1 MYHLFAQAI
10 AFLDAGD
17 MVAAC
22 DAVKSANEILKPALK
37 FFFSTMV
44 DTNLSQK
51 VWMAYVQ
58 GYQGWT
64 LGGIDGISG
73 GQSLV
78 FRSLDSFLGIRP
90 FPAPEKEALHLP
102 VAQRD
107 WLNFLRD
114 YDIRAVAKAH
124 GEQGAAITAELEA
137 LVKQL
142 RVSTLFDLLSHEMAL
157 MVFSAMADGPH
168 ASHAAVRV
176 RASSGA
182 QDDDSR
188 YICRGGRQ

>member
-51 VWMAYVQ
+51 FWMAYVQ

-73 GQSLV
+73 GQSLL
-78 FRSLDSFLGIRP
+78 FRTLDSFLGIRP
-90 FPAPEKEALHLP
+90 FPVPEKESLHLP
-102 VAQRD
+102 VVQRN
-107 WLNFLRD
+107 WLNFLRE
-114 YDIRAVAKAH
+114 YDIRAVVKAR
-124 GEQGAAITAELEA
+124 GGDSAGITDELEA
-137 LVKQL
+137 TVKQL
-142 RVSTLFDLLSHEMAL
+142 RVSALFPYADLL
-157 MVFSAMADGPH
+157 
-168 ASHAAVRV
+168 
-176 RASSGA
+176 
-182 QDDDSR
+182 
-188 YICRGGRQ
+188 